1 MKRPLP
7 PIALFLALALGV
19 SAGEMRLAV
28 RGAAPEYTIV
38 IPAAM
43 PSSVHTSAASPSLD
57 YAAAELADFFERQTG
72 VRLRIQLDSFGPLPE
87 KAILLG
93 GTRYTDALLNEQVQS
108 SEFKVQS
115 SAGEPPAPLGGAASG
130 RARRDAAPPITSQDS
145 KTPEL
150 QEAKA
155 TTVKL
160 SNCQTNYSEAVR
172 ALGPDGFRLVARP
185 PHLLIVGSAERGALY
200 GVYEL
205 LERFGGCRWYSSW
218 CSKIPSLD
226 AFAVPDDLD
235 DAQRPA
241 FDLRSPAFYDI
252 LMHPAFSAR
261 LRVNDRFW
269 RWDLEPR
276 FGGNPYRWG
285 KGLGGHTFGTL
296 LRADQYYDAHPEYF
310 SLVKGKRLKGTQGQ
324 LCLTNPDVAVIVA
337 SNLLG
342 RIRRDPGA
350 KFYSVSQNDNLNRC
364 QCTNCLAVEAEEES
378 PSGPVIR
385 FVNAVADIVGE
396 EFPDVLVHTFAYNY
410 SKKPP
415 ARTKPRPNVMIQ
427 LCTDGAEHALPMRGN
442 TDKGTAAVLGYIEG
456 WSRLTDNVFIW
467 DYLTDFRHYT
477 LPWPCFLSL
486 QDNFRL
492 LRGNGIRLYMGQG
505 NNIGSHG
512 DFAELKAWLLAKWL
526 WNPDLPMEPLLDDF
540 FNGYFGAAAPYARRS
555 FDLAHEKVSA
565 TAADG
570 RRLCVLPM
578 YGSSG
583 PAVLDADFL
592 SEAAELW
599 RKAEEAVKDD
609 PGALYNV
616 RMASFPVDELR
627 FERAYKSVDFT
638 DAAQRNDAVARE
650 TAATLLAKFREA
662 GDMRISE
669 FQHNGDFTRR
679 WQDAVRRAPM
689 TNGAVRAEVEDKA
702 FDTWGGAA
710 RRVDDPG
717 ADDGRAIR
725 VVPPCDGWI
734 VRFPMKRAAFKP
746 DMKYRVRV
754 RLRADIKDDKADGNV
769 FRAGIEPGQ
778 GGSLTRTTVKAS
790 DLSEGYAWYEVAV
803 WRPRGGDFLWMGPAG
818 SATIYIDKIDFA
830 PVVR

>member
-1 MKRPLP
+1 MVL
-7 PIALFLALALGV
+7 ICLAFGV
-19 SAGEMRLAV
+19 SAGDMRLAV
-28 RGAAPEYTIV
+28 RGVASEYTIV
-38 IPAAM
+38 VPAAT
-43 PSSVHTSAASPSLD
+43 PSSVHASAASPSLD
-57 YAAAELADFFERQTG
+57 YAAAELADFIERQTG
-72 VRLRIQLDSFGPLPE
+72 VRLRIQLDSSCPLPE

-93 GTRYTDALLNEQVQS
+93 GTQYTDALL
-108 SEFKVQS
+108 
-115 SAGEPPAPLGGAASG
+115 
-130 RARRDAAPPITSQDS
+130 ARQC
-145 KTPEL
+145 
-150 QEAKA
+150 
-155 TTVKL
+155 VG
-160 SNCQTNYSEAVR
+160 QTNYMETIQ
-172 ALGPDGFRLVARP
+172 ALGSDGFRLVARP

-226 AFAVPDDLD
+226 VFAVPDDLD

-241 FDLRSPAFYDI
+241 FDLRSPALYDV
-252 LMHPAFSAR
+252 LMHPEFSTR

-269 RWDLEPR
+269 RWNLEPR

-285 KGLGGHTFGTL
+285 KGLGGHTFGKL
-296 LRADQYYDAHPEYF
+296 LRAEQYYDSHPEYF
-310 SLVKGKRLKGTQGQ
+310 SLVNGKRLKGAQGQ
-324 LCLTNPDVAVIVA
+324 LCLTNPDVVAIVA
-337 SNLLG
+337 SNLLD

-350 KFYSVSQNDNLNRC
+350 RFYSVSQNDNWNRC
-364 QCTNCLAVEAEEES
+364 QCTNCLAVETEEES

-385 FVNAVADIVGE
+385 FVNAVADIVGD

-415 ARTKPRPNVMIQ
+415 ARTMPRPNVMIQ

-442 TDKGTAAVLGYIEG
+442 THGGTASVLKHIEG
-456 WSRLTDNVFIW
+456 WTRLTDKVFIW
-467 DYLTDFRHYT
+467 DYVTDFRHYT

-492 LRGNGIRLYMGQG
+492 LRDNGIRMYMGQG

-540 FNGYFGAAAPYARRS
+540 FNGYFGAAAPYVRRY
-555 FDLAHEKVSA
+555 FDLAHEKVAA
-565 TAADG
+565 TASDG
-570 RRLCVLPM
+570 KRLCFLPM

-583 PAVLDADFL
+583 PGVLDAGFL

-609 PGALYNV
+609 PGSLGNV

-627 FERAYKSVDFT
+627 FERAYKSVDFS
-638 DAAQRNDAVARE
+638 DSAQRNDAVARE
-650 TAATLLAKFREA
+650 TAASLIAKFREA

-669 FQHNGDFTRR
+669 FQSNLDFTRR
-679 WQDAVRRAPM
+679 WEEAVRREPM
-689 TNGAVRAEVEDKA
+689 TNGAVRCEVEDVS

-710 RRVDDPG
+710 RCVADPE
-717 ADDGRAIR
+717 AEDGRAIK

-746 DMKYRVRV
+746 DTKYRVRV
-754 RLRADIKDDKADGNV
+754 RLRAEIKDGKADGAV

-778 GGSLTRTTVKAS
+778 SGSLTRTTLKAS
-790 DLSEGYAWYEVAV
+790 NLSDGYAWYEVAD

-830 PVVR
+830 PEAHGGR